1 MIKGRGEASSAASP
15 EEKALA
21 SEPAPVAPRIPSSSS
36 VAFFLTT
43 EDQTSA
49 CTTGSCFGRSRN
61 SRTMSSAAA
70 PEKQL
75 PQHEFPLLRGR
86 ASAGNC
92 GPRRGTELFSGAEF
106 NFPHRA
112 ERPAGLRLQRLG
124 RDEEDERTFG
134 LHGEMDEF
142 RRLKVM
148 YPTVPNCLPSRICRI
163 PGFCQGGVS
172 ASGRWAWQRGP
183 W

>member
-1 MIKGRGEASSAASP
+1 FECLDRRQDVSLVEYGHSHGELHREASSAASP

-70 PEKQL
+70 LEKQL
-75 PQHEFPLLRGR
+75 PQHEFPL
-86 ASAGNC
+86 
-92 GPRRGTELFSGAEF
+92 
-106 NFPHRA
+106 
-112 ERPAGLRLQRLG
+112 
-124 RDEEDERTFG
+124 
-134 LHGEMDEF
+134 
-142 RRLKVM
+142 
-148 YPTVPNCLPSRICRI
+148 
-163 PGFCQGGVS
+163 
-172 ASGRWAWQRGP
+172 
-183 W
+183 

>member
-1 MIKGRGEASSAASP
+1 MLLSVWTETRCQPRGVRPQPWGGASGDQGTRGSVPSCQSGG
-15 EEKALA
+15 ALA
-21 SEPAPVAPRIPSSSS
+21 SEPAPVAPRIPSSSF

-70 PEKQL
+70 LEKQL
-75 PQHEFPLLRGR
+75 PQHEFPLFRGR

-106 NFPHRA
+106 NFP
-112 ERPAGLRLQRLG
+112 PQG
-124 RDEEDERTFG
+124 RT
-134 LHGEMDEF
+134 
-142 RRLKVM
+142 
-148 YPTVPNCLPSRICRI
+148 PSRTSPAAPRTRR
-163 PGFCQGGVS
+163 
-172 ASGRWAWQRGP
+172 GR
-183 W
+183 